1 VNNKSKKPAIIFTVV
16 AIVVLAIAGY
26 GVFAYS
32 KDMWPFMAQSITSDG
47 KTPTTTDSNAPKPTV
62 KISKLEQNKDVLT
75 VNVKV
80 SDTDD
85 KGHCVL
91 MVMGKRTGLKID
103 DSETKKNLK
112 DDVPF
117 TDCVGWSVGIKDFP
131 AGKYTVEVQFVG
143 SQSNV
148 STKKEIT
155 LK

>member
-1 VNNKSKKPAIIFTVV
+1 VNNKSKRPAIIFTVV
-16 AIVVLAIAGY
+16 AIVVLAVAGY

-32 KDMWPFMAQSITSDG
+32 KDMWPFGAKSTTNDS
-47 KTPTTTDSNAPKPTV
+47 KPPTTSNSTAPKPTV
-62 KISKLEQNKDVLT
+62 KISKLEQKNDVLT
-75 VNVKV
+75 VSVKV
-80 SDTDD
+80 SDTDE

-103 DSETKKNLK
+103 DSETKKKLK

-143 SQSNV
+143 SESNA